1 MEATRELDKMYGRE
15 KVVAERRRGEPGL
28 YRRTSSPISRVNTR
42 PVRMAIQTAILGP
55 ASAHPLPLLIIFCK
69 GLISV
74 ISQVLP

>member
-15 KVVAERRRGEPGL
+15 EVVAERHRGEPGL

-55 ASAHPLPLLIIFCK
+55 ASAHPLRLLIIFSK
-69 GLISV
+69 SLISV
-74 ISQVLP
+74 ISQVLT